1 MIIYNVTVK
10 VDLELQEEWRRWM
23 REEHIPAVLATG
35 RFTGYKLC
43 RILHQ
48 EEDGATYAVQYFC
61 PDMATMQQ
69 YAARE
74 APRLQAEHRE
84 RFQDRYVAIRTL
96 MEVEAEG

>member
-10 VDLELQEEWRRWM
+10 VDNDIQERWLQWM

-35 RFTGYKLC
+35 RFSGYKLC

-48 EEDGATYAVQYFC
+48 EEDGVTYAIQYFC
-61 PDMATMQQ
+61 PDMATLQQ

-74 APRLQAEHRE
+74 APGLQAEHRE
-84 RFQDRYVAIRTL
+84 RFKDQYIAIRTL
-96 MEVEAEG
+96 MEIEEEG